1 MLALVA
7 SGYSVV
13 YFLTYNILH
22 YDRVLPFPEENDKNL
37 SLFIYNIIPILI
49 LTALNYGIIFG
60 IRLPGTHTPLL
71 TARLR
76 KCRLCSRC

>member
-60 IRLPGTHTPLL
+60 IRLP
-71 TARLR
+71 ARIR
-76 KCRLCSRC
+76 RS